1 VGDDTLTAEAPSLQW
16 FRAALLVVIAL
27 CTYLHVPL
35 VSGGRLL
42 VPSFPTVAL
51 VPLLYLTVRSNI
63 SKGDEFFLPKIALVL
78 LLSIAFSPGYKYVDE
93 KFLGLIQAVMAIG
106 VAVLIVRLMQQ
117 IRPELLERALL
128 VLWCLIV
135 GGSVL
140 EVFGVIQE
148 ISDSFRAW
156 AYGEIYTLYD
166 YDLRDINMVGQP
178 RPKLFSVEPSHVT
191 KVFIAS
197 INSWLLVR
205 VGLHKVVVVAG
216 ATVAM
221 FVIMGSPMLLL
232 SAAIT
237 IAIVAWSRRTS
248 LRAKI
253 VMTLAALILGA
264 VFTTLIAPTA
274 VSTVVTRL
282 EDISEPSAPHERRAN
297 SEQQRIVYPYI
308 TLSET
313 WMNWPIF
320 GVGIAGKEVVAEHTR
335 LPVDRPEVALGNNA
349 MAELGIFLG
358 LFGGVWFVY
367 VFLRQGR
374 ETGVCRLGL
383 MLILVALFSQLMGG
397 IVSFQYWGFIA
408 LLWGALSVADSRE
421 GYQ

>member
-106 VAVLIVRLMQQ
+106 VAV
-117 IRPELLERALL
+117 
-128 VLWCLIV
+128 
-135 GGSVL
+135 
-140 EVFGVIQE
+140 
-148 ISDSFRAW
+148 RAW